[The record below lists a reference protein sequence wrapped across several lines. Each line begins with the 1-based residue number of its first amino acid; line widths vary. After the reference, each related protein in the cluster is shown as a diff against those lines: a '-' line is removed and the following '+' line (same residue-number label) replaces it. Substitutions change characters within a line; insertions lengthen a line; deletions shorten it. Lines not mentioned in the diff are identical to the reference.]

1 MTTSLNIYGFHSV
14 EQALTNNESIGKV
27 FIQKGLSGPTF
38 KSLEAKIRQAQI
50 PTSYVPIEKLNRLTK
65 GNHQGVVAQISPVG
79 FVDFETMIAQAQ
91 ETRKAPLF
99 VILDQVSDVRNVGAI
114 LRTAACTDV
123 SGIIIPKTGSA
134 PLNEDTV
141 KTSAGGIFEVPIA
154 KVDHIK
160 DAIYFLQA
168 SDIQVVAITEKS
180 DDLFY
185 HADFTKATAIIM
197 GSEGKGIMDSVLSL
211 SDAKV
216 KIPMTGQIGS
226 LNVSVACSVCLYEIV
241 RQRQ

>member
-1 MTTSLNIYGFHSV
+1 
-14 EQALTNNESIGKV
+14 
-27 FIQKGLSGPTF
+27 
-38 KSLEAKIRQAQI
+38 
-50 PTSYVPIEKLNRLTK
+50 
-65 GNHQGVVAQISPVG
+65 
-79 FVDFETMIAQAQ
+79 
-91 ETRKAPLF
+91 
-99 VILDQVSDVRNVGAI
+99 
-114 LRTAACTDV
+114 
-123 SGIIIPKTGSA
+123 
-134 PLNEDTV
+134 
-141 KTSAGGIFEVPIA
+141 
-154 KVDHIK
+154 
-160 DAIYFLQA
+160 LQA

-180 DDLFY
+180 NDLFY